1 MMNFEVDMN
10 QFEENWVWD
19 MDTVQF
25 GDLIAKTKGKF
36 VTFNGNVY
44 LRLLN
49 EFNIAFTFKAE

>member
-1 MMNFEVDMN
+1 MMSFAVDMN
-10 QFEENWVWD
+10 QFEENWKWD
-19 MDTVQF
+19 MDTVHY